1 MLIVLIAKK
10 RFGFG
15 FWIQF
20 NYSRIVNY
28 SELPIPTYSTF
39 KFNSVYSKIIKN
51 VLVYEIYA

>member
-15 FWIQF
+15 FWIRF

-28 SELPIPTYSTF
+28 SELPIPTCGD
-39 KFNSVYSKIIKN
+39 NDR
-51 VLVYEIYA
+51 AW